1 MKEFKVQSIDTIEVK
16 NRVSQLFR
24 GHKDRILG
32 STCFRP
38 GHQIEVG
45 EDCETGTISSGPAG
59 FSKQPQQCR
68 GTDSK
73 LSTPKSQS
81 IIRRA
86 LKLLSAVRERPTLML
101 HVPPILPSVYKHCC
115 EEKNI
120 AKSSTKRCKNQ
131 RFRNGLGQRN
141 LLQTF
146 AQRAKSSDQE
156 RHVSS

>member
-45 EDCETGTISSGPAG
+45 EDGETGTISSGAAG
-59 FSKQPQQCR
+59 FSKQPQQRR

-73 LSTPKSQS
+73 LSTPSPAKVTIYHTSS
-81 IIRRA
+81 A
-86 LKLLSAVRERPTLML
+86 EVAVRGPRATNTYVARPS
-101 HVPPILPSVYKHCC
+101 HPPI
-115 EEKNI
+115 
-120 AKSSTKRCKNQ
+120 R
-131 RFRNGLGQRN
+131 
-141 LLQTF
+141 LQTLLRRKEYR
-146 AQRAKSSDQE
+146 QVLDEKM
-156 RHVSS
+156 